1 MFLEKVEFNKLGL
14 QVVGVEELDY
24 EQLDAAIEEFQCSED
39 LMAEIDSEIIKVVCT
54 MTDINYSELVDSM
67 KKRAHTISELNCLT
81 TDGMKLDFW
90 SDDLNNSMA
99 KLREFFWWSLEYNYS
114 EDPEFPAVSMFMKVT
129 DFNKTADAYY
139 TELERISSDFDNE
152 LISFDESEIANQ
164 AAYEKFGCNIYHD
177 KYLNY
182 KNLID
187 CDAADKIIKDDNHV
201 FGEMKLYIQDEKNS
215 DFHLSIMNI
224 KKALSELYEI

>member
-1 MFLEKVEFNKLGL
+1 MFLEKVEFDKLGL

-81 TDGMKLDFW
+81 TDDMKIDFW
-90 SDDLNNSMA
+90 SEDLKNSMA
-99 KLREFFWWSLEYNYS
+99 KLQEFFWWSLEYNYS
-114 EDPEFPAVSMFMKVT
+114 EDTEFPAVSMFMKVT

-139 TELERISSDFDNE
+139 AELEKISSDFDNE
-152 LISFDESEIANQ
+152 LISFDESESLTQ
-164 AAYEKFGCNIYHD
+164 EVYEKYGCNIYHD
-177 KYLNY
+177 KYLNS

-187 CDAADKIIKDDNHV
+187 CDKADKIIKDDDHI
-201 FGEMKLYIQDEKNS
+201 FGEMKLYIQDEKS
-215 DFHLSIMNI
+215 SEFHLSVAAV

>member
-54 MTDINYSELVDSM
+54 MTDINCSELIASM

-81 TDGMKLDFW
+81 TDDMKLDFW
-90 SDDLNNSMA
+90 SDDLKNSMA
-99 KLREFFWWSLEYNYS
+99 KLQEFFWWSLEYNYS
-114 EDPEFPAVSMFMKVT
+114 EDPEFPAVSMFMKVS

-215 DFHLSIMNI
+215 DFNLSIMNV